1 MNCLFKSCTVKIL
14 SFSQKKIIYNF
25 ETLQS
30 KNLTLIY
37 ELLLYLWN
45 DWVYVQSDM
54 KLQKLLYLLVGTQAN
69 TDDDA
74 DHDRWWHHGTG
85 NGVQTYL
92 LSERP
97 DETRL

>member
-1 MNCLFKSCTVKIL
+1 MVDELPFEITVKIL
-14 SFSQKKIIYNF
+14 SFTHKKIIYNF

-30 KNLTLIY
+30 KNLNMIF

-45 DWVYVQSDM
+45 DWVYVQSDV
-54 KLQKLLYLLVGTQAN
+54 KLKLYFLVGTQAN

-74 DHDRWWHHGTG
+74 DHDRRWHHGTG

-92 LSERP
+92 LPERP

>member
-1 MNCLFKSCTVKIL
+1 MNYFCTYEMKSDVKL
-14 SFSQKKIIYNF
+14 K
-25 ETLQS
+25 
-30 KNLTLIY
+30 
-37 ELLLYLWN
+37 
-45 DWVYVQSDM
+45 V
-54 KLQKLLYLLVGTQAN
+54 YLLVGTQAN

-85 NGVQTYL
+85 NGVQSYL

>member
-1 MNCLFKSCTVKIL
+1 MNCLFKSRTVKIL

-30 KNLTLIY
+30 KNLNMIY

-45 DWVYVQSDM
+45 DWVYVQSDV
-54 KLQKLLYLLVGTQAN
+54 KLKVYLLVGTQTN

-74 DHDRWWHHGTG
+74 DHDRRWHHGTG